1 MPPDARQRLFD
12 NTARAMGN
20 ADRAIKERH
29 VPGFGIFSTGV
40 SASVIRLQARRLF
53 KSAGRSMPRRA
64 PNGHRAVANCSSTS
78 AGSLGGESMADSNRL
93 SSLLPAGSSSV
104 PRTKSLL
111 PSSGQGLAGVNV
123 QTVSPSFSRAWPA
136 RRRPRLSATAR

>member
-1 MPPDARQRLFD
+1 MGAAEHWDHRQEDDHFAQPGALFRLMPPDARQRLFD

-40 SASVIRLQARRLF
+40 SASVIRLQVRCLF

-64 PNGHRAVANCSSTS
+64 PNGHRAVAN
-78 AGSLGGESMADSNRL
+78 
-93 SSLLPAGSSSV
+93 
-104 PRTKSLL
+104 
-111 PSSGQGLAGVNV
+111 
-123 QTVSPSFSRAWPA
+123 
-136 RRRPRLSATAR
+136 